1 VAATV
6 LNSFGDHGFL
16 EGDRISPAVIIISI
30 TTTTTTT
37 TIIIFFAHW
46 YFIPRG
52 LEISKV

>member
-1 VAATV
+1 MAATV